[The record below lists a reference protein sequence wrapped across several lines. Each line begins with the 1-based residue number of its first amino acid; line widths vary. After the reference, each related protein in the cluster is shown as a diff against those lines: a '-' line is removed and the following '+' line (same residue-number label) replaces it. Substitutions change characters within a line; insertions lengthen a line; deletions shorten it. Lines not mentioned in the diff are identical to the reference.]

1 MESEGDQMRLWSLSR
16 GVLELVAR
24 RMELIGGEGE
34 GGDADGEGVESAGHR
49 VVAVYP
55 DSGVGAMLQNRW
67 AGAPYRFASVD
78 DRVNSVVRPETE
90 LVVVCIPDPPSIR
103 KVIAIAEAAQEAG
116 AQLLLFNPRL
126 ASGDIGVGL
135 ALRDTFRD
143 FTLQM
148 QVAYSIR
155 PVGDGSVY
163 KCYPAPW
170 KVFLGDPEEEG
181 RYILAAE
188 QNTRPNSEEIFNLM
202 DALDDGT
209 LGKEDD
215 EDTDGGDGNAGGLF
229 GAARKGIRE
238 AQKFARDISRL

>member
-1 MESEGDQMRLWSLSR
+1 MEECTTHTEWIKSWLAFVCACCVETPQVLWGVGLSLLLPRSVASLSVKLT
-16 GVLELVAR
+16 GVLLSAR
-24 RMELIGGEGE
+24 R
-34 GGDADGEGVESAGHR
+34 
-49 VVAVYP
+49 
-55 DSGVGAMLQNRW
+55 Q
-67 AGAPYRFASVD
+67 
-78 DRVNSVVRPETE
+78 VVRPETE